1 MSTNVILILT
11 LIVMA
16 AGVVLTMKVGSTLG
30 DKESNSGYSVNMKR
44 KLGRL
49 LLFYGV
55 TIVAV
60 VVVFV
65 LIMGD

>member
-1 MSTNVILILT
+1 
-11 LIVMA
+11 MA